1 VWTSSSV
8 VPLQPSP
15 DVCCDA
21 DVTAHRIRETAKPT
35 DIPLRHDNEGGSTR
49 RANPDSGGFSCRRRA
64 ATEKIAASARFGRI
78 SPRGIYPV
86 RSGCQTAKPLGPL
99 ACLAE
104 ALERLNAREEV
115 RLRPSGA
122 SSRQPSPA
130 FMSEGWWTRTAPV
143 GTKSKN
149 GSASWMR
156 FAVRRDAVVPSQ
168 IQAQTTRARAKC
180 ES

>member
-1 VWTSSSV
+1 M
-8 VPLQPSP
+8 PLQPSP

-21 DVTAHRIRETAKPT
+21 DVTAHRIRETAQPI
-35 DIPLRHDNEGGSTR
+35 DIPLRHDDEGGSTR

-122 SSRQPSPA
+122 SAKQPSPA
-130 FMSEGWWTRTAPV
+130 FMSRGLV
-143 GTKSKN
+143 DQN
-149 GSASWMR
+149 SASWNPLFSWMR
-156 FAVRRDAVVPSQ
+156 LMDNLRRA
-168 IQAQTTRARAKC
+168 A
-180 ES
+180 